1 MRFGWVASVAGI
13 ALSSLGLGACSS
25 GQTGSPDCVGPV
37 SCVCDPLYGGGT
49 LLRVHAESAGAGKL
63 EAVVDEVFA
72 PSDRAPNAQLG
83 DRVGG
88 SVLAERPCARGAPST
103 LQVGAELLVLYS
115 AGVSRDPTQPRSAA
129 LLDGVFSFAIPWAD
143 TLSFGDS
150 TQLASA
156 ELSVLFTP
164 ESCLERFPADPA
176 PPCNDTPA
184 SAACSAAPRESGGG
198 PGWFALLFGLGLLV
212 RLRRAPAR

>member
-1 MRFGWVASVAGI
+1 M
-13 ALSSLGLGACSS
+13 
-25 GQTGSPDCVGPV
+25 
-37 SCVCDPLYGGGT
+37 
-49 LLRVHAESAGAGKL
+49 LRVHAENVGSGKL
-63 EAVVDEVFA
+63 DAVVDEVFA
-72 PSDRAPNAQLG
+72 PSDRAPDAQLG

-115 AGVSRDPTQPRSAA
+115 AGVSRGDRMQPRSAA
-129 LLDGVFSFAIPWAD
+129 LLDGVFSYAIPWAD
-143 TLSFGDS
+143 TLSFGGS
-150 TQLASA
+150 HELASA

-184 SAACSAAPRESGGG
+184 GSACSAAPRESGHASSS
-198 PGWFALLFGLGLLV
+198 FALLVGLLLLG
-212 RLRRAPAR
+212 RSRRAPAR